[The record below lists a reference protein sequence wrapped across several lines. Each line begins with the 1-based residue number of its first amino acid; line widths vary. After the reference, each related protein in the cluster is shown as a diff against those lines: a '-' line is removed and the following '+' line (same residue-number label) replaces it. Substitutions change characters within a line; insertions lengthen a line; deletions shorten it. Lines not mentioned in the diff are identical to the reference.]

1 MEIPFTSL
9 AAVLVLAAAY
19 LAGGWLGASE
29 ASEHFWAR
37 RRYISAAAG
46 ISVAYV
52 FVDVLPELEA
62 QRKIVVEAAEGQELL
77 FAEQRIYL
85 LALLSFVVMYGLQHM
100 VLVNRDRR
108 RETIASGDTDRF
120 YWLQLGGYAAY
131 SALIGYLLVDRA
143 DRGALALTAY
153 TFAMA
158 VHFLIVD
165 HSLTEEHG
173 RAYGSRGRR
182 LLTASVLAG
191 WLVAVL
197 SPLSEAVVAR
207 LFALLAGGVVITS
220 LRAELPDDRV
230 GRFWPFCLGA
240 VLFAIVLML
249 A

>member
-1 MEIPFTSL
+1 MELPFASL
-9 AAVLVLAAAY
+9 AAVLVLGAAY

-52 FVDVLPELEA
+52 FVDVLPELEF
-62 QRKIVVEAAEGQELL
+62 QRKIVVKAAEGQL

-100 VLVNRDRR
+100 VLVNRDHR
-108 RETIASGDTDRF
+108 RETIAAGDADWL

-143 DRGALALTAY
+143 ERGALAVTAY

-165 HSLTEEHG
+165 HSLAVEHG
-173 RAYGSRGRR
+173 RTYGSGGRW
-182 LLTASVLAG
+182 LLAASV
-191 WLVAVL
+191 
-197 SPLSEAVVAR
+197 
-207 LFALLAGGVVITS
+207 FGVF
-220 LRAELPDDRV
+220 LYR
-230 GRFWPFCLGA
+230 
-240 VLFAIVLML
+240 
-249 A
+249 